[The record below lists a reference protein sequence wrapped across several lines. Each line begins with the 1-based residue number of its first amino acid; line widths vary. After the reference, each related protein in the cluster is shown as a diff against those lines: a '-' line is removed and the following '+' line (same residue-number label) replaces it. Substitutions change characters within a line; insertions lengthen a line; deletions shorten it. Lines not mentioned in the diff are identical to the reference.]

1 MVVGG
6 IISLY
11 LAGHMVQV
19 QCPHPS
25 PRAPCAPRVSGS
37 GRASVLTPSVA
48 TGEGSS
54 VDTGTWVT
62 NEIIVIVEGGV
73 HISITGNRTQQAGA

>member
-1 MVVGG
+1 MVNKN
-6 IISLY
+6 I
-11 LAGHMVQV
+11 
-19 QCPHPS
+19 
-25 PRAPCAPRVSGS
+25 

>member
-1 MVVGG
+1 MLVTTHT
-6 IISLY
+6 ILLLSMELCP
-11 LAGHMVQV
+11 LCQV

-25 PRAPCAPRVSGS
+25 PRAPCAPRVSGP

-54 VDTGTWVT
+54 VDTG
-62 NEIIVIVEGGV
+62 
-73 HISITGNRTQQAGA
+73 NRTQQAGA